1 MEVLYIVI
9 AVVFVLLIIL
19 GIMYNGLV
27 IARNKVR
34 NQFAQIDVQLKNRFD
49 LIPDILE
56 SAKRY
61 MQHEQETLEGVVAAR
76 NHYMSAEGNIG
87 EAIDANNQLT
97 GALNKLFAVAESYPD
112 LKAEAGF
119 ADFRQKLTDVEERIR
134 FARQFFN
141 DAVTAYNNKIQVVPT
156 NIVAAMFGF
165 KEEKLFEVDEVEREK
180 QKLNF
185 E

>member
-1 MEVLYIVI
+1 
-9 AVVFVLLIIL
+9 
-19 GIMYNGLV
+19 MYNSLV

-61 MQHEQETLEGVVAAR
+61 MQHEQETLEGVVQAR
-76 NHYMSAEGNIG
+76 NHYVSASGNIG
-87 EAIDANNQLT
+87 DSIDANNQLT

-119 ADFRQKLTDVEERIR
+119 MDFRQKLVDVEDRIR

-156 NIVAAMFGF
+156 NMVAAMFGF
-165 KEEKLFEVDEVEREK
+165 RAEQLFEVEEAEREK